1 MTSGPGLETL
11 KVRAGA
17 LTTLTF
23 EKVPDILILK
33 NKGAIYQHLRQNA
46 MTYFIMGWGL
56 VTPPLPPWPSYRE
69 GM

>member
-23 EKVPDILILK
+23 ENVPDILILY
-33 NKGAIYQHLRQNA
+33 NKGAIYQQCISDKMQGR
-46 MTYFIMGWGL
+46 T
-56 VTPPLPPWPSYRE
+56 SS
-69 GM
+69 